1 MVCQRA
7 ETAVMCAHA
16 IQFCV
21 VTIVIVHTGAM
32 SGDQAVGDKRHPG
45 RLRPRS
51 ACSRSSMSL
60 AAFLSAEDDVLDERR
75 LLIELER
82 ILDEVEDRRAP

>member
-1 MVCQRA
+1 
-7 ETAVMCAHA
+7 
-16 IQFCV
+16 
-21 VTIVIVHTGAM
+21 
-32 SGDQAVGDKRHPG
+32 
-45 RLRPRS
+45 
-51 ACSRSSMSL
+51 MSL